1 MRRVTTWGWAVVA
14 LATGALFG
22 SPAVRGAENADK
34 VVRPRRIE
42 VIRMAGSRL
51 GVQIGDVGKDDVSRL
66 RLGEERG
73 AVVLGVEDDS
83 PAAKA
88 GLKKDDVIL
97 RFQGEAVQSAA
108 TLSRMVRET
117 PPGRTV
123 NLEVSRGGSAQKMTA
138 LLQDRGGPVDV
149 GDFDLDVPMPPE
161 PPVPP
166 VPPMPGDVF
175 KWKGHDRHAFMF
187 PGIEGGGPRRLGIA
201 FQDVSGQLAKFL
213 HAPSD
218 RAVMVVSVDEGS
230 AAEKAGIKAGDLIV
244 RFSGREIRDTGDLR
258 EEVRRAESGK
268 EVGITVHRD
277 GKPVELKATL
287 RDRDERG
294 RHELLEETT

>member
-1 MRRVTTWGWAVVA
+1 
-14 LATGALFG
+14 
-22 SPAVRGAENADK
+22 
-34 VVRPRRIE
+34 
-42 VIRMAGSRL
+42 
-51 GVQIGDVGKDDVSRL
+51 
-66 RLGEERG
+66 
-73 AVVLGVEDDS
+73 
-83 PAAKA
+83 
-88 GLKKDDVIL
+88 
-97 RFQGEAVQSAA
+97 
-108 TLSRMVRET
+108 
-117 PPGRTV
+117 
-123 NLEVSRGGSAQKMTA
+123 
-138 LLQDRGGPVDV
+138 
-149 GDFDLDVPMPPE
+149 
-161 PPVPP
+161 
-166 VPPMPGDVF
+166 
-175 KWKGHDRHAFMF
+175 MF

>member
-1 MRRVTTWGWAVVA
+1 MRRATTWGLAVAV

-22 SPAVRGAENADK
+22 SPAVRGAEDE
-34 VVRPRRIE
+34 VRVRPRRVE

-73 AVVLGVEDDS
+73 AVVEGVDADS

-88 GLKKDDVIL
+88 GLQKDDVIL
-97 RFQGEAVQSAA
+97 RFQGEPVLSAA

-123 NLEVSRGGSAQKMTA
+123 SLEVSRAGSTQKMSA
-138 LLQDRGGPVDV
+138 VLQDRGGRVDV
-149 GDFDLDVPMPPE
+149 GDLDIDVPMPAMPAE
-161 PPVPP
+161 PLM
-166 VPPMPGDVF
+166 PPMPPDVF
-175 KWKGHDRHAFMF
+175 RWEGRDGGHHGFAFAG
-187 PGIEGGGPRRLGIA
+187 PLGGGPRRLGIA

-218 RAVMVVSVDEGS
+218 RAVLVVSVDEGS

-258 EEVRRAESGK
+258 DEVRRAESGK

-287 RDRDERG
+287 RDREER
-294 RHELLEETT
+294 RRELEETT

>member
-1 MRRVTTWGWAVVA
+1 MA

-22 SPAVRGAENADK
+22 SPAVRGAEND
-34 VVRPRRIE
+34 VRVHPRRVE

-66 RLGEERG
+66 RLGQEQG
-73 AVVLGVEDDS
+73 AVVMGVDDDS

-97 RFQGEAVQSAA
+97 RFQGEAVLSAA

-123 NLEVSRGGSAQKMTA
+123 SLEVSRAGSTQKMSA
-138 LLQDRGGPVDV
+138 VLQDRGGRVDV
-149 GDFDLDVPMPPE
+149 GDLDFDVPMPPT
-161 PPVPP
+161 PPEAPM
-166 VPPMPGDVF
+166 PPMPPDVF
-175 KWKGHDRHAFMF
+175 TWQGRDGHAGAHVFAF
-187 PGIEGGGPRRLGIA
+187 PGLEGGGPRRLGIA

-218 RAVMVVSVDEGS
+218 RAVLVVSVDEGS

-244 RFSGREIRDTGDLR
+244 RFSGREIRDTGELR
-258 EEVRRAESGK
+258 DEVRRAESGK

-287 RDRDERG
+287 RDREER
-294 RHELLEETT
+294 RRELEETT